1 MTGPNRYAQIIEKVF
16 LSHYRAGAT
25 EVPFIFTG
33 VTCYSLQSHLRT
45 SVRTLGQVETDEVY
59 IGVDKRGAHYV
70 FPVQAKGGN
79 DVISVVQIEQDMA
92 VCAAKFPA
100 LICRPIAAQFMADDL
115 IALFEL
121 EEGKQGIAI
130 SSERH
135 YRLVPG
141 EEVTPDDL
149 TVYRKRQD

>member
-1 MTGPNRYAQIIEKVF
+1 
-16 LSHYRAGAT
+16 
-25 EVPFIFTG
+25 
-33 VTCYSLQSHLRT
+33 
-45 SVRTLGQVETDEVY
+45 
-59 IGVDKRGAHYV
+59 V

-79 DVISVVQIEQDMA
+79 DVISVVQIEQDVA

-121 EEGKQGIAI
+121 EKGEQGIAV

-141 EEVTPDDL
+141 EEVTSDDL
-149 TVYRKRQD
+149 KAYRKRQE

>member
-135 YRLVPG
+135 ARLVPG